1 MCLRLCL
8 CRCPMRVSHACNV
21 HFFRQATGGGGFT
34 DYRIL
39 LEFPGADY
47 MSSSGRAHSTVL
59 PPAPARYAV
68 GEFSFEYR
76 DVGFTAAS
84 IGVRIALLAVT
95 IGLSGVWY
103 RAYRD
108 VRRGVWFPVCGSW
121 HHSPRCVLPHQ
132 APARMPHVRWVSL
145 LLFVML
151 CWQNPLV
158 VVGQLFPRLIAV
170 HAIAE
175 VCTTPM
181 RCGCACGRDLGSRLW
196 TMGCGVH
203 RCCTPSR
210 GQA

>member
-1 MCLRLCL
+1 M
-8 CRCPMRVSHACNV
+8 
-21 HFFRQATGGGGFT
+21 
-34 DYRIL
+34 L
-39 LEFPGADY
+39 L
-47 MSSSGRAHSTVL
+47 
-59 PPAPARYAV
+59 
-68 GEFSFEYR
+68 
-76 DVGFTAAS
+76 
-84 IGVRIALLAVT
+84 
-95 IGLSGVWY
+95 
-103 RAYRD
+103 
-108 VRRGVWFPVCGSW
+108 
-121 HHSPRCVLPHQ
+121 HQ